1 MYRILIVDDEP
12 MIVEGLSTLFE
23 DHNPW
28 EIEVHKACLATDA
41 LQILNRQRIDI
52 LLTDIRMPA
61 VSGIELMQKVR
72 ANWPDCKILFL
83 TAFEEFEYAYTAL
96 KNPGVRFLLKTEGHE
111 AIINAV
117 GECIQEIENELRERT
132 LRIRSSEQTGI
143 IRALRIRDFLNQV
156 LHTTGESVS
165 QARLDEIGVPLQAGE
180 PVYLLLG
187 APVSSCEDILS
198 QMDILTELLT
208 ARMGKKAWCVPYK
221 GSSQVFVWFLQPN
234 STMMGP
240 ITQTLPELLL
250 DELETTE
257 AVCKDKLVFVLAG
270 TSCPWEHLFY
280 EYQRMKA
287 ILYLQA
293 SAGEK
298 LVYVTSETSA
308 VPSKDAALLRLS
320 EGCKKEIQLLKTD
333 METGSK
339 EVFSKR
345 LGQICE
351 KILEIGSQTQE
362 LGQEL
367 AIELN
372 LLFLSRFNRIALEG
386 SSGKIQELA
395 HKLRHTELS
404 TPLSQKQYLSLGEA
418 VFEFQNNSAQIQ
430 TSDCIKRVKTY
441 ICGHL
446 GGDLSLSRLAQL
458 SNYNPKYLSDLFRAQ
473 TGINLSDYIADKRLE
488 EAKRLIAEG
497 DMKMKDI
504 SAAVGFFSSSY
515 FTRFFKKASGMTPVQ
530 YQERIAGEKLDKG

>member
-12 MIVEGLSTLFE
+12 MIVEGLSMLFE
-23 DHNPW
+23 DQNPW
-28 EIEVHKACLATDA
+28 EIEVHKACLATEA

-61 VSGIELMQKVR
+61 VSGIELMEKVR

-111 AIINAV
+111 AIITAV
-117 GECIQEIENELRERT
+117 QDCIEEIENELQEKT
-132 LRIRSSEQTGI
+132 LRMRSSEQTGI
-143 IRALRIRDFLNQV
+143 IRALRIRDFLNRV
-156 LHTTGESVS
+156 LHTGGEKFS
-165 QARLDEIGVPLQAGE
+165 QAQLDEAGVPLQADE

-187 APVSSCEDILS
+187 SPISSCEDTLS
-198 QMDILTELLT
+198 QMNILTELLT
-208 ARMGKKAWCVPYK
+208 TRMGEKARCVPYK
-221 GSSQVFVWFLQPN
+221 GSSQIFVWFLQAN
-234 STMMGP
+234 SAMMGA
-240 ITQTLPELLL
+240 ITQTLPEMLL

-257 AVCKDKLVFVLAG
+257 AACKDKLVFVLAR
-270 TSCPWEHLFY
+270 TPCPWEHLFY
-280 EYQRMKA
+280 EYQRLKA
-287 ILYLQA
+287 ILHLQA

-298 LVYVTSETSA
+298 LVYIASETSA
-308 VPSKDAALLRLS
+308 VPSKETDLLRLG
-320 EGCKKEIQLLKTD
+320 EGCKKEIQLLKAD
-333 METGSK
+333 LEMGNRQ
-339 EVFSKR
+339 VFSER
-345 LGQICE
+345 LGRICE
-351 KILEIGSQTQE
+351 KILEIGSHTQN
-362 LGQEL
+362 LAQEL

-372 LLFLSRFNRIALEG
+372 LLFLSRFNRIAMEG
-386 SSGKIQELA
+386 SSEKMRELA
-395 HKLRHTELS
+395 GRLRQVELS

-418 VFEFQNNSAQIQ
+418 VFEFQSNSTQIQ
-430 TSDCIKRVKTY
+430 TSDCINRVKTY

-473 TGINLSDYIADKRLE
+473 TGVNLSDYIADKRLE
-488 EAKRLIAEG
+488 EAKRLIAQG

-530 YQERIAGEKLDKG
+530 YQERAAGEKLDRG